1 MTIPKVDMPIIVRLQ
16 REKFDPGNESNQFL
30 SGAISDG
37 AAVTFTGIVRS
48 PKTNPIISMTLEHY
62 PELAQSQLEGFAT
75 QATNRFNL
83 SKATIIHRYGEM
95 VPGEPIVQVMTLSP
109 HRKDAFEGAQ
119 FIMDFLKTDA
129 PFWKK
134 EKTVNGQSWVEAKDI
149 DEKAKQSWQ

>member
-1 MTIPKVDMPIIVRLQ
+1 MTVPEVNMTIIVRLQ
-16 REKFDPGNESNQFL
+16 REKFDPGNESNRFL
-30 SGAISDG
+30 SAVTSDG

-62 PELAQSQLEGFAT
+62 PELAQSQLENFAE

-83 SKATIIHRYGEM
+83 SKTTLIHRYGEM

-109 HRKDAFEGAQ
+109 HRSDAFEGAQ

-134 EKTVNGQSWVEAKDI
+134 EKTASGNSWVESKKG